1 MTRWQFFCSPEMKVI
16 RTNIIICAALG
27 YIIGIGSYVANM
39 ALYKEKLVVIDMFLM
54 IILSLLI
61 NFLQSRVAAI
71 IACVYAVLNFAAV
84 AILGGGLSA
93 LPVLVY
99 AVYALILTFKF
110 QKKWSAKKALLPA
123 ANAKK
128 EQIDKE

>member
-27 YIIGIGSYVANM
+27 YIIGIGSY
-39 ALYKEKLVVIDMFLM
+39 
-54 IILSLLI
+54 
-61 NFLQSRVAAI
+61 
-71 IACVYAVLNFAAV
+71 V

-123 ANAKK
+123 AKAKK

>member
-1 MTRWQFFCSPEMKVI
+1 MKVI

-27 YIIGIGSYVANM
+27 YIIGIGSYVVNM
-39 ALYKEKLVVIDMFLM
+39 ALYKEKLVVFDMFFM
-54 IILSLLI
+54 IVLSMLI

-71 IACVYAVLNFAAV
+71 VAAVYAVLNFAAV
-84 AILGGGLSA
+84 AILGGGISA
-93 LPVLVY
+93 LPVVVF
-99 AVYALILTFKF
+99 AIYALILTFMF

-123 ANAKK
+123 ANAGK